1 MEEGYVLG
9 LPGGSDLPF
18 YLGQIPMTIGWID
31 GPPVGRGST
40 DQLNAEP
47 LAKVGITVFSAD
59 ARFEAVRCRACHLVE
74 FTYDAPVYNAKA
86 AKPPQAEASLPPR

>member
-18 YLGQIPMTIGWID
+18 YLGQIPATIGWI
-31 GPPVGRGST
+31 GEPAVGRGPR
-40 DQLNAEP
+40 DQLGAEP
-47 LAKVGITVFSAD
+47 LAEVGITVFSAD
-59 ARFEAVRCRACHLVE
+59 PRFEAVRCRACHLVE

-86 AKPPQAEASLPPR
+86 ANSSQTEAPLPTR